1 MPRNKMEV
9 VAIMLK
15 VIHAQKRKE
24 AAREKILKF
33 REILLINRSITK
45 TAFPSKRYA

>member
-1 MPRNKMEV
+1 MHRNKMKV
-9 VAIMLK
+9 VAMMLK

-33 REILLINRSITK
+33 REILLISHSITK
-45 TAFPSKRYA
+45 TAFSSKRYA